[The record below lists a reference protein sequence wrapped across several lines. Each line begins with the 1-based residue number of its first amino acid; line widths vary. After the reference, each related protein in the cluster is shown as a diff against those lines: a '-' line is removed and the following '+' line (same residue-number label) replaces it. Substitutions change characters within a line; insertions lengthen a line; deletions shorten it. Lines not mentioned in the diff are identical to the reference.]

1 VVPRIVFYFQKN
13 KKKLLFSE
21 ENMFGKLIPRAKQ
34 NKDIKIKNKKNKK
47 KKERKKKKEK
57 KNTIFN

>member
-47 KKERKKKKEK
+47 KRKKKEK
-57 KNTIFN
+57 RKKEYNF